1 LDDIIHEKVDLIK
14 IDVEESE
21 FEVLRG
27 MMNVLR
33 RYKPA
38 LIIETGHYK
47 NETKIICRLL
57 KKLKYKTF
65 VSKRKEPIVYAF
77 DAK

>member
-1 LDDIIHEKVDLIK
+1 
-14 IDVEESE
+14 
-21 FEVLRG
+21 

-38 LIIETGHYK
+38 LIIETVHYK

-65 VSKRKEPIVYAF
+65 VLKRKEPIVHAFYA
-77 DAK
+77 K